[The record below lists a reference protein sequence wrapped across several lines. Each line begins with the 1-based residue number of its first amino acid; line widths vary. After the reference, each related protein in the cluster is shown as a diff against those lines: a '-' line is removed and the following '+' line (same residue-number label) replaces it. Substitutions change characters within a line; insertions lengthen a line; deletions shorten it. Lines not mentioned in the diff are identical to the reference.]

1 MSPDHEHLI
10 AANKENLARVIGFV
24 SVIDAKAQ
32 FVLALVLALTSYL
45 VIQLGPY
52 LDAQRRWTTLPPN
65 AATFFVLLDVVAL
78 ACAVLFFFSAAQVI
92 KTINPRT
99 DRHTGKSSPLFYGS
113 IAQMSHEDFKATM
126 RALATSEFVD
136 LLIDQTYDNAKI
148 VDAKTNTVRRSIKF
162 FVAGALC
169 FFTFT
174 IARTILVSFT
184 GK

>member
-1 MSPDHEHLI
+1 MTPDHEHLI
-10 AANKENLARVIGFV
+10 TANKENLARVIGFV

-45 VIQLGPY
+45 IVQLGPY
-52 LDAQRRWTTLPPN
+52 LDAHRRWATLPPN
-65 AATFFVLLDVVAL
+65 TGVFFVLLDLVAL
-78 ACAVLFFFSAAQVI
+78 ACGVLFFFSAAQVI
-92 KTINPRT
+92 KTIHPRT
-99 DRHTGKSSPLFYGS
+99 GRHTGKSSPLFYAT

-126 RALATSEFVD
+126 RTLPTNEFVD

-148 VDAKTNTVRRSIKF
+148 VATKTETVKASVKF

-174 IARTILVSFT
+174 IARTLLVSFT
-184 GK
+184 TK